1 MVQNGVKMKTFMNE
15 TVLNIMFHVDLWMLK
30 YISHLQCF
38 VATKNRLK
46 HEKNIGKRC
55 SGARFYFNPTWPFT
69 TSRQPVAALISTA
82 GEPSSGGPQ
91 TTFTVNH
98 KPNPIL

>member
-1 MVQNGVKMKTFMNE
+1 MVQNGVKTFMNE

-46 HEKNIGKRC
+46 HEKILGK
-55 SGARFYFNPTWPFT
+55 GVLVLDF
-69 TSRQPVAALISTA
+69 ISTQLGHLHSCSKVMGFFFA
-82 GEPSSGGPQ
+82 VAKYGVY
-91 TTFTVNH
+91 F
-98 KPNPIL
+98 

>member
-1 MVQNGVKMKTFMNE
+1 
-15 TVLNIMFHVDLWMLK
+15 MLK

-46 HEKNIGKRC
+46 HEKILEKGVLVLDFI
-55 SGARFYFNPTWPFT
+55 STELGHL
-69 TSRQPVAALISTA
+69 QPVAALISTA